1 MVEPLPLDEGARAIV
16 TRLLLE
22 NLIPF
27 CRRRRER
34 PFRSMSQRIGIL
46 TAGGDCPGLN
56 AVIRAVVRRASSDGT
71 EVLGIKNGW
80 RGLVEG
86 DVEPLTRDSV
96 TGILPRGGT
105 ILGTSRFNPLQ
116 DQETFKSILENSR
129 KYALSALVVVGGE
142 GSLSAALD
150 LWREYNYPVVGIPK
164 TIDNDIL
171 GTDFTFGFDTA
182 VGIVTDAVD
191 RLHSTAESHHRVMV
205 VEVMGRHTGWIAA
218 YGGIAGGADVVL
230 VPEHPFKLSHVCGLL
245 QHRLQQGRAF
255 SIVVVA
261 EDAHP
266 HPDEDFLNSEISNQI
281 FRHDRLG
288 GIGTVLAHEIERTT
302 GIETRVTKL
311 GYVQRGGSPSPFD
324 RVLATRFGVK
334 AYEMVLERQW
344 GYMAA
349 LSANQIISFPLSEAV
364 RDIKR
369 LDEEI
374 YRVAEVFFG

>member
-1 MVEPLPLDEGARAIV
+1 
-16 TRLLLE
+16 
-22 NLIPF
+22 
-27 CRRRRER
+27 
-34 PFRSMSQRIGIL
+34 MSKRIGIL

-56 AVIRAVVRRASSDGT
+56 AVIRAVVRRASADEA

-116 DQETFKSILENSR
+116 DQETFKSILENSS
-129 KYALSALVVVGGE
+129 KYGLSALIVCGGE

-150 LWREYNYPVVGIPK
+150 LWREHKYPVVGIPK

-218 YGGIAGGADVVL
+218 YGGIAGGADVIL
-230 VPEHPFKLSHVCGLL
+230 VPEHPFRLSRVCDILR
-245 QHRLQQGRAF
+245 HRLEQGRAF

-266 HPDEDFLNSEISNQI
+266 HGDEDFLNSEISNQI
-281 FRHDRLG
+281 YRHDRLG
-288 GIGTVLAHEIERTT
+288 GIGTVLAHEIERCT
-302 GIETRVTKL
+302 GIETRITKL

-334 AYEMVLERQW
+334 AYEMVLAREW
-344 GYMAA
+344 GHMAA
-349 LSANQIISFPLSEAV
+349 LRANQIIGIPLSEAV
-364 RDIKR
+364 CDIKR

-374 YRVAEVFFG
+374 YNVAEVFFG

>member
-1 MVEPLPLDEGARAIV
+1 
-16 TRLLLE
+16 
-22 NLIPF
+22 
-27 CRRRRER
+27 
-34 PFRSMSQRIGIL
+34 MSERIGIL

-56 AVIRAVVRRASSDGT
+56 AVIRAVVRRATAD
-71 EVLGIKNGW
+71 EVDVLGIKNGW
-80 RGLVEG
+80 LGLVEG

-105 ILGTSRFNPLQ
+105 ILGTSRFNPVR
-116 DQETFKSILENSR
+116 DPATFTTINETSQKFGM
-129 KYALSALVVVGGE
+129 SALIVVGGE
-142 GSLSAALD
+142 GSLSAAAD
-150 LWREYNYPVVGIPK
+150 LWREHAYPVVGIPK

-205 VEVMGRHTGWIAA
+205 IEVMGRHTGWIAA
-218 YGGIAGGADVVL
+218 YGGIAGGADVIL
-230 VPEHPFKLSHVCGLL
+230 VPEHPFKLSRVCDFL
-245 QHRLQQGRAF
+245 QHRRNQGRAF

-266 HPDEDFLNSEISNQI
+266 HPDEDFLNRETSQQI
-281 FRHDRLG
+281 YRHDRLG
-288 GIGTVLAHEIERTT
+288 GIGTILAHEIERCT

-311 GYVQRGGSPSPFD
+311 GYVQRGGSPSSFD

-334 AYEMVLERQW
+334 AYEMVRAKEW
-344 GYMAA
+344 GHMAA
-349 LSANQIISFPLSEAV
+349 LHANKVISIPLCEVV

>member
-1 MVEPLPLDEGARAIV
+1 LKETLTFLATMKK
-16 TRLLLE
+16 
-22 NLIPF
+22 
-27 CRRRRER
+27 
-34 PFRSMSQRIGIL
+34 RIGIL

-56 AVIRAVVRRASSDGT
+56 AVIRAVVRRALADDT

-86 DVEPLTRDSV
+86 DVEPLTRSSV

-105 ILGTSRFNPLQ
+105 ILGTSRLNPLASA
-116 DQETFKSILENSR
+116 ETIEQLKQTWEKFGLN
-129 KYALSALVVVGGE
+129 ALIVVGGE
-142 GSLSAALD
+142 GTLSAALD
-150 LWREYNYPVVGIPK
+150 IWRNHQLPVVGIPK
-164 TIDNDIL
+164 TIDNDIR

-182 VGIVTDAVD
+182 VSVVTDAVD

-230 VPEHPFKLSHVCGLL
+230 VPEHPFKLSRVCELL
-245 QHRLQQGRAF
+245 RHREEQGRAF

-266 HPDEDFLNSEISNQI
+266 HKDEDFLGGEVSEQI
-281 FRHDRLG
+281 YRHDKLG
-288 GIGTVLAHEIERTT
+288 GIGNILAHEIERCT

-311 GYVQRGGSPSPFD
+311 GYVQRGGSPTPFD

-334 AYEMVLERQW
+334 AYEMVQAAQW
-344 GYMAA
+344 GQMVA
-349 LSANQIISFPLSEAV
+349 LHGSKIRSVPLEEAV
-364 RDIKR
+364 SDLNR

-374 YRVAEVFFG
+374 YKVAEVFFG